1 MSIKLSK
8 RMKCIVDMVT
18 PGRVVAD
25 IGCDHGYISI
35 YLVEE
40 GIAKKVYA
48 MDVAEGPLGIARS
61 NIESRALSDKIETR
75 LSNGFEALEAGESD
89 CAVIAGMG
97 GNLIIDIISGGLH
110 KISNNYELVLSPQS
124 DIPLVRTFLREHG
137 FIIMDEEMLSED
149 GKYYNVIK
157 AVMDDRSLNISSG
170 SYDSIDEKTR
180 FLYDTYGEKLIEK
193 KHPVLKEYLQ
203 KQEENYQ
210 GLFCRMSKQTGGN
223 VINRMSQLRSE
234 IEDIENVLELI

>member
-1 MSIKLSK
+1 
-8 RMKCIVDMVT
+8 
-18 PGRVVAD
+18 
-25 IGCDHGYISI
+25 
-35 YLVEE
+35 
-40 GIAKKVYA
+40 
-48 MDVAEGPLGIARS
+48 
-61 NIESRALSDKIETR
+61 
-75 LSNGFEALEAGESD
+75 
-89 CAVIAGMG
+89 
-97 GNLIIDIISGGLH
+97 
-110 KISNNYELVLSPQS
+110 
-124 DIPLVRTFLREHG
+124 
-137 FIIMDEEMLSED
+137 MDEEMLSED

>member
-75 LSNGFEALEAGESD
+75 LSNGFEALEVGESD

-97 GNLIIDIISGGLH
+97 GNLIIDIILGGLH

-170 SYDSIDEKTR
+170 NYDSIDEKTR